1 MIRRPPRCKRTDTL
15 FPYTTLFRSGLGHAE
30 VPVAGDACGTGVSRQ
45 AGEGGGMNVE
55 EASSTSGSYF
65 PRQREPI
72 GLGFRSTPGSAA
84 STWVAQPF
92 GTLRRAAALQGRT
105 AVGWVAR
112 PRTGQQGR
120 SERLRVG

>member
-55 EASSTSGSYF
+55 EASSSSGSSF
-65 PRQREPI
+65 PRKREPS
-72 GLGFRSTPGSAA
+72 GLVFRSTPGSAE
-84 STWVAQPF
+84 SHWVDQPF
-92 GTLRRAAALQGRT
+92 GLLRSASAFAGMT
-105 AVGWVAR
+105 AVGWLAR
-112 PRTGQQGR
+112 ACSGQPGF
-120 SERLRVG
+120 GA